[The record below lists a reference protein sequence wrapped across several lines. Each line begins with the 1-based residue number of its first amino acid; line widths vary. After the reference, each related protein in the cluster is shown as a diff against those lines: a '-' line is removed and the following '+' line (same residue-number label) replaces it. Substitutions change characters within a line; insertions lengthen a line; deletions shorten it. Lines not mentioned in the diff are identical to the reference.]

1 VKEGPLP
8 GLGQQAERPMPVC
21 RDPAQPV
28 TDDAVAARTTPL
40 NQWRPSSGRT
50 GPFIFRL
57 HVSCLLVTDVFSRED
72 SMTASPTSPVRQTD
86 EDRHVS
92 QQLREVESRL
102 LDRYARGDELNED
115 RVRRTF
121 EAVRARFT
129 DARVRTY
136 VPILVER
143 AVRAELGH

>member
-1 VKEGPLP
+1 
-8 GLGQQAERPMPVC
+8 M
-21 RDPAQPV
+21 
-28 TDDAVAARTTPL
+28 T
-40 NQWRPSSGRT
+40 PSS
-50 GPFIFRL
+50 
-57 HVSCLLVTDVFSRED
+57 
-72 SMTASPTSPVRQTD
+72 TSPVRQTD

-102 LDRYARGDELNED
+102 LERYARGDQLNED